1 MAIRRVTGQG
11 VSFAVLILVAVHLGL
26 PAPRPNL
33 FALEGMFRQETTYV
47 YTVTATPEGAGPIT
61 VTVPIPLT
69 SGSLGHTQTI
79 ALCEVVGDPR
89 PDQQWEDTDGL
100 GNPWATVRWFRAA
113 GEVQLMRRVTCV
125 EETRYG
131 PIFTTSPYPVAR
143 SSLPWDVVRWLEPS
157 SKVQATAPEIR
168 KRALDLVSGTKTE
181 LEAVA
186 RILSWVHANVRYA
199 CSKDLCDPVLRV
211 DALFTLEKLVGN
223 CVNFANLTL
232 ALLRAAG
239 IPAQP
244 VNGFVADRTEARASH
259 AWVAVYFPDLGWV
272 EWESSNWMPGYR
284 EVPVTFL
291 LPQHITLFR
300 GDGKGVSS
308 AAFDEKHEAE
318 FTITERPR
326 EVTEVRADVRPGEA
340 VAWVVTLRSPLSES
354 SLFALVVE
362 GAPSGWHA
370 AVSDTA
376 VGIDPDGATRTRDVL
391 LTIVPPAGARVGAK
405 AIVVL
410 TARAGGAVV
419 GKFTA
424 AVTVGAR

>member
-1 MAIRRVTGQG
+1 MAMRGVTGRG
-11 VSFAVLILVAVHLGL
+11 LSLVVLILLTVHLGL

-33 FALEGMFRQETTYV
+33 FALEGVFRQETTYV
-47 YTVTATPEGAGPIT
+47 YTVTATPDGAGPIT
-61 VTVPIPLT
+61 VTVPIPST
-69 SGSLGHTQTI
+69 GGSLGHTQTI
-79 ALCEVVGDPR
+79 ASYEVIGDPR
-89 PDQQWEDTDGL
+89 PDQQWQDTDGL
-100 GNPWATVRWFRAA
+100 GNRWATVRWFRAA
-113 GEVQLMRRVTCV
+113 GNVKLTRRVICV
-125 EETRYG
+125 EETHYR
-131 PIFTTSPYPVAR
+131 PFFTTSSYPLNRNV
-143 SSLPWDVVRWLEPS
+143 LPWDVARWLES
-157 SKVQATAPEIR
+157 SSEVQATTPEIR

-199 CSKDLCDPVLRV
+199 CSKEICDPVLRV

-272 EWESSNWMPGYR
+272 EWESANWMPGYR

-308 AAFDEKHEAE
+308 AAFDEEHGAE
-318 FTITERPR
+318 FTISARPR
-326 EVTEVRADVRPGEA
+326 EATEVRADVRPGEA
-340 VAWVVTLRSPLSES
+340 VAWVVTLRSPSSEP
-354 SLFALVVE
+354 SLFMLVVE
-362 GAPSGWHA
+362 EVPPGWHA
-370 AVSDTA
+370 AVSNTA
-376 VGIDPDGATRTRDVL
+376 VAIDPDAATTTRDVL
-391 LTIVPPAGARVGAK
+391 LTIVPPAGAPEGAK
-405 AIVVL
+405 ASVVL
-410 TARAGGAVV
+410 TARAGGTVV
-419 GKFTA
+419 GRFTA
-424 AVTVGAR
+424 AVTVGKR